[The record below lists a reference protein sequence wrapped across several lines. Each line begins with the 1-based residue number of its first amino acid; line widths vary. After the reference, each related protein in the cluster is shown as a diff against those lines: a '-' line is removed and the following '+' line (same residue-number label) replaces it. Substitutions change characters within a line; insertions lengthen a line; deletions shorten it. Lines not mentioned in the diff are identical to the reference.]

1 MGTRTANKNWYAKNP
16 TYPRDYYRERVAK
29 DPRYSF
35 ARNIKHKYGM
45 TLDDFDRMADAQG
58 NACAICGDQVKLYI
72 DHDHDTGA
80 PRKLLC
86 AMCNTGLGRFRDNL
100 DRLRKAVAYMES
112 FSVGEE

>member
-1 MGTRTANKNWYAKNP
+1 MTDRKYAPFNYLVGRATRNPEESTTPKGTT
-16 TYPRDYYRERVAK
+16 V
-29 DPRYSF
+29 
-35 ARNIKHKYGM
+35 
-45 TLDDFDRMADAQG
+45 
-58 NACAICGDQVKLYI
+58 VKLYI